1 MIICKLT
8 GFAKIFVNMRIRDIK
23 PYRSLI
29 INTLDKISKLNKRRK
44 DFLYETIILFLSI
57 KGRIYFL

>member
-1 MIICKLT
+1 MIISKLT
-8 GFAKIFVNMRIRDIK
+8 GFSKIFVNMRIRDIK